1 MTKIDGHK
9 VHEISFNDALEI
21 MRAHGYEDV
30 DSLARMPDNPMQ
42 WKSQEW
48 DLIFHLAAKCLKRKI
63 DDAKKLKATTLVK
76 ILDHAL
82 KSSRI
87 YEMITLLWQQTTL
100 VSGSFLGAHVLGLET
115 ETAGVEV
122 RGQE

>member
-9 VHEISFNDALEI
+9 VHEISFNDALEV

-30 DSLARMPDNPMQ
+30 DSLTRMPDNPMQ

-48 DLIFHLAAKCLKRKI
+48 DLIFHLAAKCMKKKV

-82 KSSRI
+82 KSARI
-87 YEMITLLWQQTTL
+87 YEMITVLWQQQTALASTL
-100 VSGSFLGAHVLGLET
+100 GGHAIEPGM
-115 ETAGVEV
+115 AGVEV
-122 RGQE
+122 RGEE